1 MNFKSLGM
9 SEPLVQI
16 LKKSGIKTPTAI
28 QQECI
33 PLIIAD
39 KDLKEFRQNLLKRR
53 L

>member
-33 PLIIAD
+33 PLMIPQTDVKYI
-39 KDLKEFRQNLLKRR
+39 KR
-53 L
+53 